1 MGQGTVYKPTTPP
14 PSEQVH
20 NSINQ
25 ITDSDCKYIMLAF
38 KLCLNIDRFIQHHVK
53 ITLLS
58 FQARQ
63 LHRGMNLLRLNL
75 FGQSS
80 LIPQP
85 TC

>member
-25 ITDSDCKYIMLAF
+25 ITDSDCKYVKRAF
-38 KLCLNIDRFIQHHVK
+38 QLYLNIDRFIQHHVK

-58 FQARQ
+58 SQARQ
-63 LHRGMNLLRLNL
+63 LHRGMNLLELNW
-75 FGQSS
+75 FEQSI
-80 LIPQP
+80 LVPQP